1 MSYSAQI
8 SKNNISNTGSTKQM
22 LRKMIPGSLVLL
34 VLICVLTV
42 QAEVKAQSGKQA
54 AAELNT
60 MIPVKMNYLVYL
72 PEDYEQKEKW
82 PLMLFLHGAG
92 ERGEDLDLVTV
103 HGPPKLVKNGKQFP
117 FIVVSPQCPKD
128 QLWQPV
134 ELTALLN
141 EVEKKYRVDQDRIF
155 VSGLSMG
162 GFGTWSL
169 AAYTPYRFAALV
181 PICGGGEKFWV
192 KKVKHVPIWVFHGGK
207 DTAVPLE
214 RSQTLVDELKK
225 ANADISF
232 TVYPDAGHDSWTET
246 YDNPKLYEW
255 LLQQKKKPESEVKA
269 AEEKEEQARKAK
281 RAAAKNKK

>member
-1 MSYSAQI
+1 
-8 SKNNISNTGSTKQM
+8 M
-22 LRKMIPGSLVLL
+22 LRKLLPGVLAL
-34 VLICVLTV
+34 LILLSGAAV
-42 QAEVKAQSGKQA
+42 QAAEKAQSGKQG
-54 AAELNT
+54 AAELKT
-60 MIPVKMNYLVYL
+60 SIPVNMDYLIYL
-72 PEDYEQKEKW
+72 PENYDEKEKW

-92 ERGEDLDLVTV
+92 ERGDDLDLVTI
-103 HGPPKLVKNGKQFP
+103 HGPPMLIKNGKQFP

-141 EVEKKYRVDQDRIF
+141 EIEKKYKVDKDRIY
-155 VSGLSMG
+155 VTGLSMG

-192 KKVKHVPIWVFHGGK
+192 KKIKHVPIWVFHGAK

-214 RSQTLVDELKK
+214 RSQSLVDVLKK
-225 ANADISF
+225 EKADVSF
-232 TVYPDAGHDSWTET
+232 TIYPEAGHNSWTET

-255 LLQQKKKPESEVKA
+255 LLQQKRKPEAEVKA
-269 AEEKEEQARKAK
+269 AEKKAEAERKAK
-281 RAAAKNKK
+281 RAAAKKKKQ